1 MNTSLRILR
10 YELRDL
16 LRSRW
21 LIGYFLF
28 FIGFAET
35 LHRIQGGSSRVLLN
49 LVDVVLLLI
58 PLASGVFGAIYLY
71 GAREFSELLLSQ
83 PVGRRQL
90 FSGLYLGLATSLSAA
105 FVLGTASPF
114 LLHGMDTPEG
124 WATLGAICLA
134 GTALTW
140 ISVALAFL
148 VALRLEDRMKGLAT
162 VILGWL
168 ALAVVYDGAVLLAL
182 NAFSDLPAEPGLL
195 AATLANPVDLARVV
209 LLLRFDIAALMGYT
223 GEAFS
228 RFLGGATGALTA
240 ALTTTLWLALPVALG
255 ARLFRRKDF

>member
-1 MNTSLRILR
+1 VSTTLKILR

-21 LIGYFLF
+21 LLGYLLF
-28 FIGFAET
+28 FVAFAEA
-35 LHRIQGGSSRVLLN
+35 LYRMQGSSTKVLLN

-90 FSGLYLGLATSLSAA
+90 FSGLYLGLAGSLSAA
-105 FVLGTASPF
+105 FVVGTAAPF
-114 LLHGMDTPEG
+114 LLRGMDTPDG

-134 GTALTW
+134 GAALTW

-182 NAFSDLPAEPGLL
+182 NAFSDLPTEPGLL
-195 AATLANPVDLARVV
+195 AATVANPVDLARVV

-228 RFLGGATGALTA
+228 RFFGGAPGALTA
-240 ALTTTLWLALPVALG
+240 ALATTLWVAVPVALG
-255 ARLFRRKDF
+255 ARMFRRKDF

>member
-1 MNTSLRILR
+1 MSTTLKILR

-21 LIGYFLF
+21 LIGYLLF
-28 FIGFAET
+28 FVGFAEA
-35 LHRIQGGSSRVLLN
+35 LYRVQGSSAKVLLN
-49 LVDVVLLLI
+49 LVDIVLLLI

-90 FSGLYLGLATSLSAA
+90 FSGLYLGLAASLSAA
-105 FVLGTASPF
+105 FVLGTAVPF
-114 LLHGMDTPEG
+114 LLHGMDSPDG
-124 WATLGAICLA
+124 WGTLGAICLA
-134 GTALTW
+134 GSALTW

-195 AATLANPVDLARVV
+195 AATVANPVDLARVV

-228 RFLGGATGALTA
+228 RFFGGAPGALTA
-240 ALTTTLWLALPVALG
+240 ALATTLWVALPVALG